1 MQNNCKC
8 VIAVYSLHIIRTT
21 FMYRQENCKTC
32 VETPSFHLT
41 EDRDE
46 QNDAINGRLE
56 KIKAQLVLFDAPC
69 ETYSDITINE
79 NPLMFGLCNTL
90 RNKLQQFTKSIAQ
103 YVSSVI

>member
-1 MQNNCKC
+1 
-8 VIAVYSLHIIRTT
+8 
-21 FMYRQENCKTC
+21 MYLQENCKTC
-32 VETPSFHLT
+32 VETPSIQIT

-69 ETYSDITINE
+69 ACVDITSDQF
-79 NPLMFGLCNTL
+79 PLMFGLCDTL